1 MDATH
6 VSYVSA
12 YTSRRQRREELQ
24 KLSRR
29 RFLKRLGLAL
39 AGVSV
44 PGVLLAE
51 EAGAGATGNRI
62 CRVGRRYLG
71 VPYVLG
77 GTSLR
82 YGLDCDAYVKRV
94 MAKCG
99 IYVPWVPTV
108 NGPDGRRRRGAL
120 RVGDVVFFS
129 RPYHVGIYSG
139 GGYVLH
145 ASSYFKKVV
154 ESELFYLQRDLVYL
168 GARAYR

>member
-6 VSYVSA
+6 VVCA
-12 YTSRRQRREELQ
+12 YTSRRQRREEEERLT
-24 KLSRR
+24 RR

-71 VPYVLG
+71 VPYGLG

-99 IYVPWVPTV
+99 IWVPW
-108 NGPDGRRRRGAL
+108 GPAAQAYGGRRRRYP
-120 RVGDVVFFS
+120 RPGDVVAFDEHGWGIS
-129 RPYHVGIYSG
+129 HVGVYSG
-139 GGYVLH
+139 GGYLLH
-145 ASSYFKKVV
+145 ASSYFDEVV
-154 ESELFYLQRDLVYL
+154 ESEMRYIRGYV